1 MTMTIKP
8 SSMALIAALALAT
21 PTIAAAAPTTDVAAE
36 HVQASAS
43 DQTAPAASTQAEK
56 SDAQNY
62 AQREKQDKNDS
73 FVGGNVV
80 VIGVSGTA
88 LLLFLLILLL
98 V

>member
-1 MTMTIKP
+1 MTIKP

-21 PTIAAAAPTTDVAAE
+21 PTIAAAAPTADVAAE
-36 HVQASAS
+36 HVQVTAA
-43 DQTAPAASTQAEK
+43 DQTAPAAQVKADKT
-56 SDAQNY
+56 DAQSY

-98 V
+98 I